1 MLSIL
6 KLNIEGSAKKPNAPR
21 NRLLLI
27 YDFGPNQADIQ
38 AILPNWSYEGLNFKA
53 LNFYLRSFGLR
64 ILRTHLRTILR
75 SQNASR
81 NLALCEIFLS
91 PNDNRS
97 NTIVL

>member
-64 ILRTHLRTILR
+64 ILRTHRENDIAFIENDCR
-75 SQNASR
+75 SDLEKFHITLN
-81 NLALCEIFLS
+81 FYFVVW
-91 PNDNRS
+91 
-97 NTIVL
+97 T